1 MMRPTVPTGAVA
13 TLDDAARMAWLVA
26 WAGSTCAPV
35 HGMPSALARLLLP
48 GAVQGER
55 IHGAP
60 LAVRVRRPLA
70 AGPLAQASRPYVD
83 HLLREVR
90 GRRLQ
95 SPVAHWQQPT
105 SRCQRSS
112 TASEGYLP
120 GRWVKS
126 LAARQV
132 AFRRSARH
140 RP

>member
-60 LAVRVRRPLA
+60 LA
-70 AGPLAQASRPYVD
+70 QASRPYVD
-83 HLLREVR
+83 HRLREVR

-95 SPVAHWQQPT
+95 SPVAHWQQPI
-105 SRCQRSS
+105 SRCRRSS

-120 GRWVKS
+120 GRCVKS
-126 LAARQV
+126 LAARPLSSSSSLGV
-132 AFRRSARH
+132 TE
-140 RP
+140 